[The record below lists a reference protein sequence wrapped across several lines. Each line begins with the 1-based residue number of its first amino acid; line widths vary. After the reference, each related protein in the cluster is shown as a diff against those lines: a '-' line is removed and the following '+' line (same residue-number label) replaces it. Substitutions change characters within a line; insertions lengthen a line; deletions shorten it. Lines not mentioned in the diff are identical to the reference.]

1 MISYDKKFIFIH
13 TPRTG
18 GTSLEIFFEETVSDC
33 KVDND
38 TRHWPLWFYYDKK
51 EIRPFVD
58 DFFKF
63 SIVRNPWDRFLS
75 YFFHLYQGE
84 FHAPTF
90 KKMVKLAGTSGMG
103 VYPFVKPTRKEYIN
117 FWSCTRMTTK
127 MIRTE
132 SLEEDYHTD
141 MQYLNF
147 GGGTDLLLRFENLQE
162 DFDELCEKIGVSPK
176 KLPHAN
182 KTQYRHKHYRE
193 YYTRETRN
201 IIRDRYKEDIKNFG
215 YTF

>member
-1 MISYDKKFIFIH
+1 
-13 TPRTG
+13 
-18 GTSLEIFFEETVSDC
+18 
-33 KVDND
+33 
-38 TRHWPLWFYYDKK
+38 
-51 EIRPFVD
+51 
-58 DFFKF
+58 
-63 SIVRNPWDRFLS
+63 
-75 YFFHLYQGE
+75 
-84 FHAPTF
+84 
-90 KKMVKLAGTSGMG
+90 
-103 VYPFVKPTRKEYIN
+103 
-117 FWSCTRMTTK
+117 MTTK

-147 GGGTDLLLRFENLQE
+147 GEGTDFLLRFENLQE

-201 IIRDRYKEDIKNFG
+201 IIRDKYKEDIKKFG